1 MSPKQTD
8 VGARL
13 SELEATVRGLT
24 QELVEANERIRTL
37 EAELEGETARAATDG
52 SGVLSPEARNGD
64 SGRDDGGE
72 DSSGTST
79 KHTNDDREADGEA
92 GSDLDDIIVA

>member
-1 MSPKQTD
+1 MSPKKTD

-13 SELEATVRGLT
+13 SELEATVNGLT

-37 EAELEGETARAATDG
+37 EAELEEEGSKTAADG
-52 SGVLSPEARNGD
+52 SGVLAPEERNGHNG
-64 SGRDDGGE
+64 SGDGGT
-72 DSSGTST
+72 SSGGST
-79 KHTNDDREADGEA
+79 KGKSDDRQADEEA